1 MTERVPTVERQRGVC
16 DLETGGAR
24 ASRGIKVLG
33 GLGIVETRTS
43 QESSTDETES
53 RILMLFGGKKT
64 TSVLYTS
71 RQISHNLVGR

>member
-1 MTERVPTVERQRGVC
+1 LNGRGVC

-53 RILMLFGGKKT
+53 RILMLLGKKT
-64 TSVLYTS
+64 VVSSLYFTTDKPQS
-71 RQISHNLVGR
+71 GGEMKVVPGYQ

>member
-1 MTERVPTVERQRGVC
+1 MNGDRGVC
-16 DLETGGAR
+16 DLEIGGAR
-24 ASRGIKVLG
+24 TSRRIKVLG

-53 RILMLFGGKKT
+53 RILRLLEREKT
-64 TSVLYTS
+64 VSVLYTS